1 MGKFHV
7 RSTHLGLA
15 RDGKLLWCCEQAA
28 TEPRLQCCSQC
39 AAWHGLHMAW
49 KALQGLWAELLL
61 PAFHTLPCSWS
72 AFAFTN
78 SASTCLPANVSAHSD
93 SAGAPSARSSE
104 GATRVGWWYSAS
116 SVPVHCKPCA
126 RTFERDGLQRSGVRV
141 LIKVC
146 CSAQV
151 HSGRLELR
159 ERCLEL
165 LYTRV
170 AQQLDL
176 AGAEGDSRVQS
187 SNREQAVAGEP
198 RPGRCAL
205 LGAGSTRQDQ

>member
-1 MGKFHV
+1 MLFAMCCVAWPAHGLEGIPRPVSCRTAGLPHPTLFMVCFCVHKQRFY
-7 RSTHLGLA
+7 LLA
-15 RDGKLLWCCEQAA
+15 RK
-28 TEPRLQCCSQC
+28 RLRPKRLYWRSIC
-39 AAWHGLHMAW
+39 AKQRG
-49 KALQGLWAELLL
+49 
-61 PAFHTLPCSWS
+61 S
-72 AFAFTN
+72 N
-78 SASTCLPANVSAHSD
+78 
-93 SAGAPSARSSE
+93 
-104 GATRVGWWYSAS
+104 TRGWWYSA

-176 AGAEGDSRVQS
+176 AGAEGDSRVRS
-187 SNREQAVAGEP
+187 SNREHAVAGEP